1 MTTSNRR
8 NPCAAISV
16 SALSSGS
23 NLNPSVEQPM
33 SINSSPFVSNWW
45 TPPCASVGT
54 GCRLIA
60 WHEDDLPRLTAGKEV
75 IGSRRVV
82 EMEAMGNQRTDAEP
96 LTIKVDKRVVV
107 PVDEIPN
114 AICRDFLLQELP
126 PGIDSRLAPCTSEDE
141 TTLLADRVER
151 QIDAGVGSAC
161 VDAEFDATTVCKV
174 ADRGQGIGGSRV
186 DN

>member
-1 MTTSNRR
+1 
-8 NPCAAISV
+8 
-16 SALSSGS
+16 
-23 NLNPSVEQPM
+23 
-33 SINSSPFVSNWW
+33 
-45 TPPCASVGT
+45 
-54 GCRLIA
+54 
-60 WHEDDLPRLTAGKEV
+60 
-75 IGSRRVV
+75 
-82 EMEAMGNQRTDAEP
+82 MEAMGNQRTDAEP

-141 TTLLADRVER
+141 TTLLANRVER

-161 VDAEFDATTVCKV
+161 VDGEVDATAVCEV

-186 DN
+186 DDLGGASLCGELATIGAHLDRNGAHSLESQ